1 MTTLTVLVKEKGS
14 CVSMDMELPRGGCR
28 AGIEVSR
35 NLGFLVRA
43 CRVSSTEA
51 AESGKL
57 LIGVKT
63 VEDQEA
69 LLVESESHVDA
80 KIASNFWIMSEQN
93 ENIIQFVS
101 FLCGFLYVFTC
112 LFRW

>member
-43 CRVSSTEA
+43 CRASSTEA

-69 LLVESESHVDA
+69 LLVESESHVDV
-80 KIASNFWIMSEQN
+80 KFSSNFWIMSEQMK
-93 ENIIQFVS
+93 
-101 FLCGFLYVFTC
+101 L
-112 LFRW
+112 